1 MSFLKRLLE
10 GININCGGISCIGN
24 NVINNR
30 RMKTIKGNGIMKD
43 LEFKDLRD
51 FKKIKLNIPANLYY
65 TVDNDPYLKMT
76 IDENLSGAIE
86 CRFFGGKAVIQ
97 LTNEYKNVGIQP
109 TEIKIVMASRDLDY
123 ICLNGSGEA
132 YIGYI
137 TPNNFEAD
145 VNGSGLISIG
155 YIESEHTSFEI
166 NGSGNIE
173 IKDGHITET
182 YMEVSGSGMIDCKA
196 KCQTA
201 KTDIA
206 GSGSI
211 FLYCTTDLMY
221 DIVGSGDVLYE
232 GNCSINGNTSGSGR
246 IRKI

>member
-1 MSFLKRLLE
+1 MSFLNRLFRKESKL
-10 GININCGGISCIGN
+10 S
-24 NVINNR
+24 
-30 RMKTIKGNGIMKD
+30 KGNGIMKD

-51 FKKIKLNIPANLYY
+51 FKKIELNIPANLYY

-76 IDENLSGAIE
+76 IDENLSDAIE
-86 CRFFGGKAVIQ
+86 CRFFGDKAVIQ

-109 TEIKIVMASRDLDY
+109 TEKKIVMSSRDLNY
-123 ICLNGSGEA
+123 ICVNGSGEA

-137 TPNNFEAD
+137 TSENFEAD
-145 VNGSGLISIG
+145 INGSGLIK
-155 YIESEHTSFEI
+155 IEYLSSEHTSFEI
-166 NGSGNIE
+166 VGSGNIE
-173 IKDGHITET
+173 IKYGNITKT

-196 KCQTA
+196 KCQKA

-211 FLYCTTDLMY
+211 FLYCTNELNY
-221 DIVGSGDVLYE
+221 DIVGSGVVLCE

-246 IRKI
+246 IIKI